1 MFKEMTP
8 KKKFIIIGIIVLV
21 VVVIIVLV
29 VRSRKKKK
37 QAAELAANNNSNYG
51 GNGGSPVEPRP
62 QPQPQPKMQIVPDED
77 RVVESKP
84 EPALSVKEAVPE
96 KVPTTSSAP
105 GTLGVPSIKKEHKA
119 QPARPVGTSLPPE
132 FMQDANNPNAQ
143 A

>member
-37 QAAELAANNNSNYG
+37 QAAELTANNNSNYG
-51 GNGGSPVEPRP
+51 GNVGSPVEPRP
-62 QPQPQPKMQIVPDED
+62 QPQYPKMQIVPDED
-77 RVVESKP
+77 KVVESKP
-84 EPALSVKEAVPE
+84 EPVLSVKESVPE
-96 KVPTTSSAP
+96 KAPTTSNAP